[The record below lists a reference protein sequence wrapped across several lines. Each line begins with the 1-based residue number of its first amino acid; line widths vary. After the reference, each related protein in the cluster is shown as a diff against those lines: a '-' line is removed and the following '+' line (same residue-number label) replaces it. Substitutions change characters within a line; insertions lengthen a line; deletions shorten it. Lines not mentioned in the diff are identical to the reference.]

1 MENLVIVFKIINGVG
16 ENHVTK
22 KREKKRNSIF
32 RFVDQEN
39 LFHLD
44 YEFFLEISL
53 VVDPIQFLAY
63 NNYFDLKLKL
73 KKGFNHNY
81 LNVKFLEI

>member
-1 MENLVIVFKIINGVG
+1 MVLGKI
-16 ENHVTK
+16 TLQK
-22 KREKKRNSIF
+22 KERKKRNSIF